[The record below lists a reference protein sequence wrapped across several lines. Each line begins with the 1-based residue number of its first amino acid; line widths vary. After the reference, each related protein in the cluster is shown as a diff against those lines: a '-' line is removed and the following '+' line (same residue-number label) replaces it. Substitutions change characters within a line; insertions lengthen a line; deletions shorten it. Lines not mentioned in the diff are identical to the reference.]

1 MYLKLSEKEADFLK
15 RIEKKLTLNDKNNIA
30 YSSPIHVVYIA
41 SEQVLDMESDPKFGV
56 IPKYKIN
63 ENVFENI
70 EEIKCLLKENVFENL
85 FKNEKNEQFKSMF
98 YLDSKSELFSTCVVR
113 PQGFKE
119 FKSEIMTLFE
129 EIDSTIFDFDSVFK
143 YVLNYYEKNDFYLEN
158 FPKSKAA
165 YETIYYE
172 VITVPYA
179 LFNKKTDAKK
189 CVKQLEK
196 KGVKATIESYATK
209 NNKNDLSILRQL
221 IFKLIQGVKEEE

>member
-1 MYLKLSEKEADFLK
+1 
-15 RIEKKLTLNDKNNIA
+15 
-30 YSSPIHVVYIA
+30 
-41 SEQVLDMESDPKFGV
+41 
-56 IPKYKIN
+56 
-63 ENVFENI
+63 
-70 EEIKCLLKENVFENL
+70 
-85 FKNEKNEQFKSMF
+85 
-98 YLDSKSELFSTCVVR
+98 
-113 PQGFKE
+113 
-119 FKSEIMTLFE
+119 MTLFE